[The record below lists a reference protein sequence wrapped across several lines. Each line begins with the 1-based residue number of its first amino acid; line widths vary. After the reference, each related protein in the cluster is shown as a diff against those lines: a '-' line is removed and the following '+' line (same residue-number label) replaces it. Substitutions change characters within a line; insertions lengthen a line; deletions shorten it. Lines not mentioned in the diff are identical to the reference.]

1 MDLAENTQQEQ
12 DNTADPVV
20 LDEKT
25 RLERAIESPFEKE
38 QRLRTED
45 VESRKQYQTN
55 EPVEYDTWA
64 EGIIQKDG
72 VEYLGDT
79 PVDAALLEQAKDDIN
94 LKADLIGKYEAS
106 RPAPEGSGAIT
117 AFTTASGEFDA
128 PAFEKAVGEERYN
141 DLKPRAVRIQQA
153 QQSLLSRFE
162 NMGMEQEVAELLTN
176 DILEYKGVVKET
188 LTRFKQAGR
197 FIGMAVPDFVFST
210 LPSAV
215 MSTYRTGDLPGGAEF
230 MSEYD
235 IIKEDFENTYSTWK
249 NFLTENVPALDIAD
263 SFNASIHSALKE
275 KYEGEKYE
283 SLAFERKSDG
293 EFALNEEGEKIKK
306 VFVKPSDIQ
315 DMLDATYNTLSKWQK
330 FGVDVT
336 EEGLW
341 AATTG
346 PIGMARGVS
355 KVDKIMSYKNSP
367 KYAKLL
373 ENTDDPEEILAIV
386 NKNGAK
392 EKADSFFE
400 IGVVQR
406 RVDNELKYSRD
417 RIKAIDDELKTSK
430 DITEK
435 TRNELIAEKTQL
447 VNTARNARLTFKTL
461 PYVKDVGE
469 SALIIGSGTA
479 LGRELNLFSDD
490 PEASAA
496 ISNMLMSFGGYRI
509 GYGGKKLGRR
519 ILSASGGALKYG
531 VPSIF
536 EMGRTIAS
544 NIPVAGPILVDGTMK
559 NIEAALGTG
568 VKLNE
573 QQRENIRN
581 LIKLHQKL
589 EPNTRAQSLRHMD
602 ETAALHKKIVGMVP
616 ENQQARMNELM
627 LQTYG
632 NTFGIV
638 TLAAAGELN
647 RGKIDLETL
656 SKFELQDMEADFA
669 DMEKNFLFATEAL
682 GAMKNIVMDIDDVP
696 SQKIV
701 KSFIAAREEGLSKL
715 AEKIEKTN
723 LERLKKLDNLENYVI
738 KFGPRDELDED
749 MLLALEAH
757 RRQIT
762 KLAKQV
768 YNPTEFLQKT
778 NTQLKE
784 LVDSSLE
791 RAKNLRDTE
800 FYVEALNEATQAL
813 HLSKTNRLKMLGDEI
828 YTTPRELAKKS
839 GPISLRPFVDDVI
852 AQEGVDGVKRFFNAS
867 SVLYTGSEGKKVKKA
882 LETMVEGAISKR
894 NLKELHDKL
903 IDAAETGAEKNKFR
917 EMGILDLAV
926 AMMTAKDDAGNLL
939 NPTFNPFMA
948 ADPYDL
954 ELVRR
959 AFKRAGSTAHSS
971 GDLEKHAAY
980 GRYVDKLD
988 EVVQGQATEEYF
1000 TAIGDARKQ
1009 YEMQVGLPQSPK
1021 LMLDKFEKIKV
1032 RRVNELG
1039 FGMKLK
1045 NVYSENPTAIFDDF
1059 SEAVISSLMPTK
1071 TAKMFGPSKN
1081 KLPLLVDNLTASYGQ
1096 FSNKHGEFVFDLTTE
1111 KGKDDFRDLQNILQE
1126 VIYSE
1131 TGARFLEKYKAIKDP
1146 QSVAGISGSLNPNLT
1161 NNAINTTDDLN
1172 ASFILEEGGD
1182 IVQQPILDVVEAVSV
1197 RDDLVTSIKKSPII
1211 KRAFDSLKVEFESFK
1226 KDNLDKIKLL
1236 DSKAKRG
1243 FEVTDRATRSMSS
1256 ADFADNFI
1264 FGPEGGELGTLKKE
1278 VTSVLRASGMSPKD
1292 ADDSFQTVAVYHTMV
1307 GLFERAGRGN
1317 VSGKVTTR
1325 EAGEKVTE
1333 ALFSPE
1339 VVLGELQKPA
1349 VRSNL
1354 EEILDPDHIDFIEGI
1369 MQHLNDSKTA
1379 VNVRGATGDYIG
1391 IGLAGKVS
1399 RVYNAVKGVVNPAYI
1414 ASEYAI
1420 TAAKAGQISMMKLA
1434 LSDKAAAEVLHKF
1447 LKTPNLTGGNDM
1459 KKFDNIL
1466 KNFFFTELAQ
1476 EGQKIVLEGEGDLIP
1491 GLEGMAVGAGEIAV
1505 DAAEATVE
1513 ATVDFFTTSEDEEQE
1528 DEQEN

>member
-1 MDLAENTQQEQ
+1 
-12 DNTADPVV
+12 
-20 LDEKT
+20 
-25 RLERAIESPFEKE
+25 
-38 QRLRTED
+38 
-45 VESRKQYQTN
+45 
-55 EPVEYDTWA
+55 
-64 EGIIQKDG
+64 
-72 VEYLGDT
+72 
-79 PVDAALLEQAKDDIN
+79 
-94 LKADLIGKYEAS
+94 
-106 RPAPEGSGAIT
+106 
-117 AFTTASGEFDA
+117 
-128 PAFEKAVGEERYN
+128 
-141 DLKPRAVRIQQA
+141 
-153 QQSLLSRFE
+153 
-162 NMGMEQEVAELLTN
+162 
-176 DILEYKGVVKET
+176 
-188 LTRFKQAGR
+188 
-197 FIGMAVPDFVFST
+197 
-210 LPSAV
+210 
-215 MSTYRTGDLPGGAEF
+215 
-230 MSEYD
+230 
-235 IIKEDFENTYSTWK
+235 
-249 NFLTENVPALDIAD
+249 
-263 SFNASIHSALKE
+263 
-275 KYEGEKYE
+275 
-283 SLAFERKSDG
+283 
-293 EFALNEEGEKIKK
+293 
-306 VFVKPSDIQ
+306 
-315 DMLDATYNTLSKWQK
+315 
-330 FGVDVT
+330 
-336 EEGLW
+336 
-341 AATTG
+341 
-346 PIGMARGVS
+346 
-355 KVDKIMSYKNSP
+355 
-367 KYAKLL
+367 
-373 ENTDDPEEILAIV
+373 
-386 NKNGAK
+386 
-392 EKADSFFE
+392 
-400 IGVVQR
+400 
-406 RVDNELKYSRD
+406 
-417 RIKAIDDELKTSK
+417 
-430 DITEK
+430 
-435 TRNELIAEKTQL
+435 
-447 VNTARNARLTFKTL
+447 
-461 PYVKDVGE
+461 
-469 SALIIGSGTA
+469 
-479 LGRELNLFSDD
+479 
-490 PEASAA
+490 
-496 ISNMLMSFGGYRI
+496 
-509 GYGGKKLGRR
+509 
-519 ILSASGGALKYG
+519 
-531 VPSIF
+531 
-536 EMGRTIAS
+536 MGRTIAS
-544 NIPVAGPILVDGTMK
+544 NIPVAGPILVDGTMR

-568 VKLNE
+568 VELSE

-581 LIKLHQKL
+581 LIKLHQNL
-589 EPNTRAQSLRHMD
+589 EPNTRAKSLRHMD
-602 ETAALHKKIVGMVP
+602 ETAANHNKILSMIP
-616 ENQQARMNELM
+616 KDQQARMNELM

-749 MLLALEAH
+749 MLLSLEAH

-800 FYVEALNEATQAL
+800 FHVEALNEATQAL
-813 HLSKTNRLKMLGDEI
+813 HLSKANRLKMLGDEI

-852 AQEGVDGVKRFFNAS
+852 AQEGVDGVKRFFDAN

-882 LETMVEGAISKR
+882 LETMIEGAISKR
-894 NLKELHDKL
+894 NLKELQNKL

-917 EMGILDLAV
+917 EMGSLDLAV
-926 AMMTAKDDAGNLL
+926 EMMTAKDDAGNLL

-1111 KGKDDFRDLQNILQE
+1111 KGRDDFRDLQNILQE

-1211 KRAFDSLKVEFESFK
+1211 KRAFDSLNVEFESFK
-1226 KDNLDKIKLL
+1226 KANLDEIKLL

-1243 FEVTDRATRSMSS
+1243 FEATDRATRSMSS

-1264 FGPEGGELGTLKKE
+1264 FGPEGGELGTLKE
-1278 VTSVLRASGMSPKD
+1278 RVTSVLRASGMSPMD
-1292 ADDSFQTVAVYHTMV
+1292 ADDYFQTVAVYHTMV

-1505 DAAEATVE
+1505 DAAEATV
-1513 ATVDFFTTSEDEEQE
+1513 DFFTTGEDEEQE